1 MKRFLTTAL
10 AILLVLQVFAQQ
22 RWAVVE
28 FSSNMMREEVG
39 YDAELGNQ
47 ALMGTVVKVLG
58 HEDDWTLIES
68 PEPYQAWVVNRG
80 LVEMTEEEKNA
91 YIAEPKLICTVEY
104 THVMSQTKA
113 DSDRICDLVMG
124 DLVRSTGRA
133 VLGWTEVI
141 LPSGQKGWVRSGYL
155 EDFGKWA
162 SSRELTGENVIKMA
176 KKFLGVPYMWG
187 GTSIKHVDCSGLSSC
202 TYRMLG
208 VLLPRN
214 ASQQVKVGTEVPMDK
229 LEKGDLLFFGR
240 AASEGK
246 PEKISHVA
254 IYLGDGKIIHSSYIV
269 RINSIVPEADDY
281 CGRQPLHARR
291 IIGNVDNG
299 TGIYSIAHSPLYFKQ

>member
-1 MKRFLTTAL
+1 MKRFLITAL
-10 AILLVLQVFAQQ
+10 ASLLTLQVFAQQ

-80 LVEMTEEEKNA
+80 LVEMTEEEKDA
-91 YIAEPKLICTVEY
+91 YVAEPKLICTEEY
-104 THVMSQTKA
+104 THVVSQTKA
-113 DSDRICDLVMG
+113 GSDRICDLVMG

-133 VLGWTEVI
+133 VLGWAEVI
-141 LPSGQKGWVRSGYL
+141 LPSGQKGWVRSGCL

-187 GTSIKHVDCSGLSSC
+187 GTTIKHVDCSGLSSSV
-202 TYRMLG
+202 YHMLG

-229 LEKGDLLFFGR
+229 LEAGDLLFFGR
-240 AASEGK
+240 AAADGK
-246 PEKISHVA
+246 PERISHVA
-254 IYLGDGKIIHSSYIV
+254 IYMGEGKYIHSSYVV
-269 RINSIVPEADDY
+269 RINSIDPKADDY
-281 CGRQPLHARR
+281 SGRQPLHARR

-299 TGIYSIAHSPLYFKQ
+299 KGIYSIEHSPLYFKQ